1 MHAVFRVY
9 IARITFTTLIDR
21 FTSAYLR
28 KVHFGRMNPTGN
40 WSCRLIKV
48 RRRNCRAINNMEN
61 LHGSRQRNRRRNRQF
76 ALTARGRRPCNSRH
90 FCKKKGC
97 KTLVSKYSTPQDDC
111 QAFFRP
117 EIPFFRVFWQRRA
130 KKNGADPRIVR
141 TRGFLRREKRAYFAA
156 RSLMNRPPCT
166 VRFWK
171 PICRAQRVS
180 YQSVIGV
187 RFGVSL

>member
-48 RRRNCRAINNMEN
+48 RRRNCRAINNMEV

-90 FCKKKGC
+90 FCKKKGY
-97 KTLVSKYSTPQDDC
+97 KTLLSEYSTPQDDC

-117 EIPFFRVFWQRRA
+117 EIPFFRGFSRSGRKRTAPPPASSGHGGFCAV
-130 KKNGADPRIVR
+130 KNELILPRGA
-141 TRGFLRREKRAYFAA
+141 L
-156 RSLMNRPPCT
+156 
-166 VRFWK
+166 
-171 PICRAQRVS
+171 
-180 YQSVIGV
+180 
-187 RFGVSL
+187 